1 MRGLSK
7 IKALVLIA
15 GTGASLAIIPLT
27 PASAGT
33 INNPLTVTG
42 TVRCKPPGSAES
54 LKITG
59 GGEAH
64 GTTVGSGGQFSLFFS
79 NPQLPS
85 AAIAQVRCDVAG
97 IRTFRSTPFS
107 LQRPVTGQTLVVNLV
122 A

>member
-7 IKALVLIA
+7 IKALVLIV

-33 INNPLTVTG
+33 INNPLTVAG
-42 TVRCKPPGSAES
+42 TVRCKFGSAES

-64 GTTVGSGGQFSLFFS
+64 GAAVGSSGNFSVFFA

-85 AAIAQVRCDVAG
+85 PAIAEVRCDVG
-97 IRTFRSTPFS
+97 GTRTFRSTNFP
-107 LQRPVTGQTLVVNLV
+107 LHRPVTGQTLVVNLV

>member
-7 IKALVLIA
+7 IKALFLIA

-33 INNPLTVTG
+33 INNPLTVAG
-42 TVRCKPPGSAES
+42 TVKCKFPGSAES

-64 GTTVGSGGQFSLFFS
+64 GTTVGSGGQFSLFFA

-97 IRTFRSTPFS
+97 TRTYRNTTFP
-107 LQRPVTGQTLVVNLV
+107 LQRPLTGQTLIVNLV